1 MKPEKKAI
9 EVYLIRFARLKNLN
23 YYDIETASVQA
34 EFLSGGGYTSEQVNK
49 ALLKLIDEPMNS
61 LPIDAILENLPKKV
75 SPEIAS
81 VIEVFQGYFYKLN
94 STAAKIGNKEL
105 KELSEIISLSLNID
119 AVKSKIKEFYSDCTW
134 AENSESNRYWFVKG
148 HHDFNLKNFVKHY
161 DEIQTYK
168 NDRKALEAGGKAL
181 HDKIM
186 AGTAIKQI
194 EGKSSKEIKC
204 NPKN

>member
-1 MKPEKKAI
+1 MKTEKKAI

-34 EFLSGGGYTSEQVNK
+34 EFLSGGGYTAEQVNK
-49 ALLKLIDEPMNS
+49 ALLKLIDEPLNS
-61 LPIDAILENLPKKV
+61 LPIDAILKSLPKKV

-81 VIEVFQGYFYKLN
+81 IIEIFQSYFYKLN

-105 KELSEIISLSLNID
+105 KELSEIIVQSLNID
-119 AVKSKIKEFYSDCTW
+119 AVKSKIKELYSDCTW
-134 AENSESNRYWFVKG
+134 AENSVGNRYWFVKG
-148 HHDFNLKNFVKHY
+148 NHDFNIKNFIKHY

-168 NDRKALEAGGKAL
+168 NDRKALEAGDKAL

-186 AGTAIKQI
+186 AGAEQKKI
-194 EGKSSKEIKC
+194 EDKK
-204 NPKN
+204 